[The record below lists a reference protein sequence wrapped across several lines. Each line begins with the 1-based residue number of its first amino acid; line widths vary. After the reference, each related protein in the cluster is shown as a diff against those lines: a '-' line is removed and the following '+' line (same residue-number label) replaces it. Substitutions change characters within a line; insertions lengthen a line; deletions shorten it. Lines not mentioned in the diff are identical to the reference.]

1 MAEIALD
8 RGQESVGHAQW
19 FHRVSGPGWMG
30 MGVRQ
35 LCLVF
40 LSASFALASVY
51 SQDAGVQIGDHARW
65 AVETVWSSNLS
76 GEKPTVLVNFTQGV
90 EVLEATVRWVAS
102 TSVRYDLTARFR
114 SGAARTPVPYQDLS
128 SGDLGGSV
136 SDLSREGIPGLGM
149 SFILSGLDPGDA
161 FGFWWRGDSRSSRVE
176 SVETRSYAGGL
187 RQVCVATYASAS
199 HNLTEMLVAVW
210 DRATGILCEATLIWS
225 TPTSTTKTALRIIDT
240 NRWGLAQSRNMV
252 ILLPVMLSALFI
264 GIYLWRRRIRS

>member
-1 MAEIALD
+1 
-8 RGQESVGHAQW
+8 
-19 FHRVSGPGWMG
+19 MG
-30 MGVRQ
+30 MRVRQ

-40 LSASFALASVY
+40 FSASFAVASVW
-51 SQDAGVQIGDHARW
+51 SQGAGVQIGDHASW

-90 EVLEATVRWVAS
+90 EVLEATVRWVAP

-199 HNLTEMLVAVW
+199 DNLTEMLAAVW
-210 DRATGILCEATLIWS
+210 DRATGILCEATLVWC
-225 TPTSTTKTALRIIDT
+225 TPTSTTKTTIRIIET
-240 NRWGLAQSRNMV
+240 NRWGLVQGRSMLM
-252 ILLPVMLSALFI
+252 LLPAMLCAVI
-264 GIYLWRRRIRS
+264 VGIYLYRRRIRG